1 MLIVCG
7 SFPFSQLCL
16 DLMELHSESYF
27 LWFTYLCLWQETFYR
42 MAPQMVQLYYANL
55 FETQYLGGSSRQ
67 KGKSGILGALPAGS
81 GHTAPIRLGSVRA
94 CGALEK

>member
-27 LWFTYLCLWQETFYR
+27 LWFTYLCGR
-42 MAPQMVQLYYANL
+42 RL
-55 FETQYLGGSSRQ
+55 FTGWLLKWYNCTMQIFLKPSILVVLSGKKESLASWGLCLLGVDILPP
-67 KGKSGILGALPAGS
+67 SGCEVSEL
-81 GHTAPIRLGSVRA
+81 VR
-94 CGALEK
+94 ALEK